1 MGHGREGVRISSGE
15 RHESVAARVRYYCFL
30 EVDARAGAHGDL
42 AFASV
47 SGPWMTPTHSS
58 LAYGLTLK

>member
-1 MGHGREGVRISSGE
+1 MGHGREGARIQSGE

-30 EVDARAGAHGDL
+30 EVDARAGAHGGPGL
-42 AFASV
+42 CSV